1 MHHRVHH
8 REPAPYLAGLR
19 LSGRRV
25 VVVGAG
31 RVLSRRLSTLL
42 ASGPQLHVVSQEAT
56 PRIRAAADA
65 GQLTWVPRPYREGDL
80 DGAWYALACTDDPDV
95 NARVVADAEALRLW
109 CVRADDGAHGSAV
122 TPATARH
129 EGLHVAVLAGGDFR
143 ASRRLR
149 DRLALLLPGLASS
162 D

>member
-1 MHHRVHH
+1 MDSSDS

-19 LSGRRV
+19 LHGRQV

-42 ASGPQLHVVSQEAT
+42 ASGPLLRVVSPEAT
-56 PRIRAAADA
+56 PRVQAAAEA
-65 GQLTWVPRPYREGDL
+65 GQLTWVPRPYRAGDL
-80 DGAWYALACTDDPDV
+80 DGAWYAMACTDDRCV
-95 NARVVADAEALRLW
+95 NAAVVAEAEARRVW
-109 CVRADDGAHGSAV
+109 CVRADDGALGSAV
-122 TPATARH
+122 TPATAQH
-129 EGLHVAVLAGGDFR
+129 EQHQIAVLAGGDFR

-149 DRLALLLPGLASS
+149 DRLAALLPGLAPT